1 MAAADAAVNSTA
13 DKINYSLKSAVYVP
27 HEWAA
32 TDKLDF
38 TTGLRLS
45 AFSLLGAGTHSSYNL
60 AGTMLSSQSFSAGQV
75 IKTYLNLE
83 PRLAV
88 SYQLSVSTALKG
100 GYARNVQ
107 NLHLLSNSTALPPT
121 DLYVPT
127 TNNVKPEL
135 ADQLAGGYF
144 RKLGANQGYSFSAE
158 VY

>member
-1 MAAADAAVNSTA
+1 MGAADAAVNTTA
-13 DKINYSLKSAVYVP
+13 DKTNYSLESAVYVS

-32 TDKLDF
+32 TDKLGF

-60 AGTMLSSQSFSAGQV
+60 AGTVLSSQSYSTGQV

-107 NLHLLSNSTALPPT
+107 NLHLLSNSAASPPT

-135 ADQLAGGYF
+135 VDQLAGGYF